1 LWAAIL
7 LAPLAA
13 FPQTKSSTT
22 QNFKQLSE
30 QAGKA
35 SEENRLDEAAILYRK
50 ALTVQPG
57 WAEGWWALGT
67 LHYDKNQY
75 SQAARA
81 FQKLIALR
89 PANGSAR
96 AMLGLCQ
103 VELKQYSDALKNL
116 SGAQQLGVI
125 DDSQLRRVVLYQ
137 LGSMQLHS
145 RRFGDAKSTFTQL
158 VKDGI
163 RSDEVITGMGIAALG
178 MPPANLPDKNTP
190 GRDVVDRV
198 GRAESLA
205 AKKEFDEAK
214 QIYTLLTTEYPSYP
228 NLHFAFGRLYLEA
241 HELDEAIAEFQK
253 ELQNDPKHLG
263 ALLEIAA
270 VRYRVDSADGVKYAE
285 QAVKL
290 NPQLPFGHY
299 LLGLLYLDTDR
310 TAEAIPELEIARKA
324 FAKQPQIY
332 FALGNAYAKSGKKEE
347 AARMRAEFVR
357 LNAQKKDDSGTNI
370 YGERPSGIVDQK
382 LGEETGAK
390 PKQPE

>member
-1 LWAAIL
+1 
-7 LAPLAA
+7 
-13 FPQTKSSTT
+13 
-22 QNFKQLSE
+22 
-30 QAGKA
+30 
-35 SEENRLDEAAILYRK
+35 
-50 ALTVQPG
+50 
-57 WAEGWWALGT
+57 
-67 LHYDKNQY
+67 
-75 SQAARA
+75 
-81 FQKLIALR
+81 
-89 PANGSAR
+89 
-96 AMLGLCQ
+96 
-103 VELKQYSDALKNL
+103 
-116 SGAQQLGVI
+116 
-125 DDSQLRRVVLYQ
+125 
-137 LGSMQLHS
+137 
-145 RRFGDAKSTFTQL
+145 
-158 VKDGI
+158 
-163 RSDEVITGMGIAALG
+163 
-178 MPPANLPDKNTP
+178 
-190 GRDVVDRV
+190 VDRV

-241 HELDEAIAEFQK
+241 HELDEAITEFQK

-370 YGERPSGIVDQK
+370 YGERPSGLVDQK